1 MNYSEKLATMKANP
15 DILLKEIGDEWRT
28 PDDLF
33 LGINQLYGPFVLDLF
48 TDGENAKCATYYTA
62 QDNALAQ
69 PWAEFLD
76 GGTAFA
82 NPPYS
87 RSSYDQ
93 DGQPTTGMR
102 HIVAKAMEE
111 RDKGARVVLLIKAAP
126 SESWWP
132 EHADHVCW
140 IKGRVGFE
148 LPLWAQHLKASSAGF
163 GQAIVVFDKNWR
175 GERERY
181 IARDVLERQGQR
193 LMNDIEQRAEQLA
206 AAMVAEQVAVLAP
219 ALSPELK
226 PLSPELEPL
235 SPEPN
240 ATVIDEGTT
249 EPEYQEVQLEVEY
262 KAEPQELPPAT
273 DELKESPGTCEPM
286 VEVKGAELEPEPEP
300 QTEFTPEELH
310 QKFWSRELSADDLP
324 TLIVFLVGMFGVQEK
339 YNIKQVQIASVAA
352 SGSSIAIDGLDRHD
366 VSIWQQLGRA
376 LTFNDIEGP
385 SEQVSAAD
393 TLIASYRA
401 RLAKTGE
408 RRLNTIEIRTLIK
421 GLPKGQ
427 LHEQQA
433 ETNEA

>member
-1 MNYSEKLATMKANP
+1 MNYSEKLAALKLNP
-15 DILLKEIGDEWRT
+15 EVKLKEIGDEWRT

-48 TDGENAKCATYYTA
+48 TDGDNAKCASYYTA

-69 PWAEFLD
+69 PWAAFLD
-76 GGTAFA
+76 GGIAFA

-87 RSSYDQ
+87 RSSYDT

-111 RDKGARVVLLIKAAP
+111 REKGARVVFLIKAAP

-163 GQAIVVFDKNWR
+163 GQAVVVFDKHWR

-181 IARDVLERQGQR
+181 IARDVLERQGQQ
-193 LMNDIEQRAEQLA
+193 LMDAIEQRAQQLA
-206 AAMVAEQVAVLAP
+206 AAMVAEQAAALAP
-219 ALSPELK
+219 ASSPELD
-226 PLSPELEPL
+226 
-235 SPEPN
+235 
-240 ATVIDEGTT
+240 ATDAHVGTT
-249 EPEYQEVQLEVEY
+249 EPKRQEIAL
-262 KAEPQELPPAT
+262 
-273 DELKESPGTCEPM
+273 
-286 VEVKGAELEPEPEP
+286 ELELDLNTEPLDHEQPEPEQEQEP
-300 QTEFTPEELH
+300 QTEFAPEDLH
-310 QKFWSRELSADDLP
+310 QKFWARELSADDLP
-324 TLIVFLVGMFGVQEK
+324 TLIVFLVGMFGVREK

-376 LTFNDIEGP
+376 LTFNEIEGP
-385 SEQVSAAD
+385 NEQVSAAEA
-393 TLIASYRA
+393 LITSYNA

-408 RRLNTIEIRTLIK
+408 RRLNTIEIRTLIE

-427 LHEQQA
+427 RVQIHHRQA

>member
-1 MNYSEKLATMKANP
+1 MNYSEKLAALKRNP
-15 DILLKEIGDEWRT
+15 DVLLKEIGDEWRT
-28 PDDLF
+28 PDNIYWGVF
-33 LGINQLYGPFVLDLF
+33 QLYGPFVLDLF
-48 TDGENAKCATYYTA
+48 SDGDNAKCASYYTA

-102 HIVAKAMEE
+102 HIIAKAEAE
-111 RDKGARVVLLIKAAP
+111 RDKGARLVFLIKAAP

-181 IARDVLERQGQR
+181 IARDVLERQGQQ
-193 LMNDIEQRAEQLA
+193 LIDAIEQRAEQLA
-206 AAMVAEQVAVLAP
+206 ADMMRTQAP
-219 ALSPELK
+219 APPPGLEPAPPELALEPVSNEDEGSELSTK
-226 PLSPELEPL
+226 PKTPDMPPQPTEKPQEPTEKPPEL
-235 SPEPN
+235 
-240 ATVIDEGTT
+240 
-249 EPEYQEVQLEVEY
+249 
-262 KAEPQELPPAT
+262 
-273 DELKESPGTCEPM
+273 
-286 VEVKGAELEPEPEP
+286 EP

-310 QKFWSRELSADDLP
+310 YKFWSGELSADSLP
-324 TLIVFLVGMFGVQEK
+324 GLITFLVGMFGRRDK

-352 SGSSIAIDGLDRHD
+352 AGSSIAIDGLDKRQTATYQV
-366 VSIWQQLGRA
+366 VSRVLEFEG
-376 LTFNDIEGP
+376 FEGP
-385 SEQVSAAD
+385 EEQVAAAEAIISED
-393 TLIASYRA
+393 
-401 RLAKTGE
+401 AKRFAETGSQRQLS
-408 RRLNTIEIRTLIK
+408 RRDIRWVIRN
-421 GLPKGQ
+421 LPKGQ
-427 LHEQQA
+427 KVKHQQPQA
-433 ETNEA
+433 EAHEA